1 MEVLIE
7 LEREKDNS
15 FIERETER
23 ERETE
28 PKAKMAQLLTNSIFH
43 LGVKDNK
50 TVATKRTPPQRFVD
64 NLAMN
69 KSKNNTNFN

>member
-50 TVATKRTPPQRFVD
+50 TVATKRTPPPTLCRQPSHEQVQ
-64 NLAMN
+64 
-69 KSKNNTNFN
+69 KQH